1 MICCVQFVC
10 LYLCM
15 VETDLWRGTPTIVFL
30 SLWSCACAVRGT
42 VAKMLL
48 ALHLV
53 GRGVFCHDR
62 RNDMLGH
69 NWSGSDLIRVTTWP
83 GLYPGRIRI
92 RVVQSWF
99 VETELVRHVSH
110 SWSSSVKA
118 VVVVTGRL
126 MVDRRRWQCC
136 NCRWWQK
143 TPRPDRGQLTQGGH
157 RRLLWF
163 SSIFYIFY
171 FFFCSLFTCNSGC
184 YLQISDNNSN
194 AAK

>member
-136 NCRWWQK
+136 NCRWWQA
-143 TPRPDRGQLTQGGH
+143 TPRPDRGQGYPYPYPAQRILKDLLGTLWLGGVSTP
-157 RRLLWF
+157 LLG
-163 SSIFYIFY
+163 
-171 FFFCSLFTCNSGC
+171 LP
-184 YLQISDNNSN
+184 
-194 AAK
+194 A